1 MFARVACEQTDDF
14 YHLINYALL
23 SQIPGIMP
31 CSATLKQL
39 VELLGANS
47 VNLSETALAN
57 DFFGIQTDSRIIKP
71 GEVFVAFRG
80 EKFDGHR
87 FVATAIEKGASAAI
101 VDFEYENPQFP
112 VLQVTNTLE
121 AYQKIGQWWRNQ
133 FSIPIIGVTGSVGKT
148 TTKEL
153 IAGVLSTQGK
163 VHKTYANFN
172 NEIGV
177 PKTLLDLVAEHNYAV
192 IEMAMRGP
200 GQIAELTQI
209 ARPTISVI
217 TNVGTA
223 HIELLKSEEAIAQA
237 KCELLAEMPKDGV
250 AILNYDNPLL
260 METAA
265 KVWQGK
271 VISFGF
277 TGGDIHGKLID
288 NYTLEVDGLR
298 LPLPMPGRHIGANY
312 MAALAVAQVLGI
324 DWNCF
329 QNGVTIDM
337 PGGRSQQ
344 FTLLEDVVIL
354 DETYNAAPEA
364 MVAALNLLAE
374 TPGKRHFAVLGA
386 MKELGEK
393 SQELHQ
399 LVGETTRSLNL
410 DALIVLANCDD
421 AKAIAKS
428 AKGIPT
434 QCYSTHDEL
443 TTGLK
448 QYLQDGDRILFKAAH
463 SVGLDKVVSKLR
475 QDLTS
480 S

>member
-1 MFARVACEQTDDF
+1 
-14 YHLINYALL
+14 
-23 SQIPGIMP
+23 MP

-39 VELLGANS
+39 VELLGAKS
-47 VNLSETALAN
+47 VNLSQTALTQS
-57 DFFGIQTDSRIIKP
+57 FFGIQTDSRIIKS

-80 EKFDGHR
+80 EKFDGHK
-87 FVATAIEKGASAAI
+87 FVATAIEKGAIVAI
-101 VDFEYENPQFP
+101 VDFEYDNPQFP

-133 FSIPIIGVTGSVGKT
+133 FSIPVIGVTGSVGKT

-153 IAGVLSTQGK
+153 IAGVLGTQGK
-163 VHKTYANFN
+163 VHKTYENFN

-177 PKTLLDLVAEHNYAV
+177 PKTLLDLVAEHDYAV
-192 IEMAMRGP
+192 IEMAMRGL

-209 ARPTISVI
+209 TRPTIAVI

-223 HIELLKSEEAIAQA
+223 HIELLHSEVAIAQA
-237 KCELLAEMPKDGV
+237 KCELLAEMPPDGV

-271 VISFGF
+271 VITFGF

-288 NYTLEVDGLR
+288 NYTLEIDGLR
-298 LPLPMPGRHIGANY
+298 LPLPMPGRHIAANY

-324 DWNCF
+324 DWNNF
-329 QNGVTIDM
+329 KNGVAVDM

-344 FTLLEDVVIL
+344 FTLLNDVLIL

-374 TPGKRHFAVLGA
+374 TPGKRRIAVLGA
-386 MKELGEK
+386 MKELGDK
-393 SQELHQ
+393 SLYLHQ
-399 LVGETTRSLNL
+399 LVGKTASSLNL
-410 DALIVLANCDD
+410 DTLMVLTDCAD
-421 AKAIAKS
+421 AQAIAKS
-428 AKGIPT
+428 AQGIPIH
-434 QCYSTHDEL
+434 CYSTHDEL
-443 TTGLK
+443 ATSLK

-463 SVGLDKVVSKLR
+463 SVGLDKVVNQLREALNSEQSTVSSK
-475 QDLTS
+475 Q
-480 S
+480 

>member
-1 MFARVACEQTDDF
+1 
-14 YHLINYALL
+14 
-23 SQIPGIMP
+23 MP

-39 VELLGANS
+39 VELLGATS
-47 VNLSETALAN
+47 VNLSETALVQS
-57 DFFGIQTDSRIIKP
+57 FFGIQTDSRIIKP
-71 GEVFVAFRG
+71 GEIFVAFRG
-80 EKFDGHR
+80 ENFDGHK
-87 FVATAIEKGASAAI
+87 FVATAIEKGSPAAI
-101 VDFEYENPQFP
+101 VDFQYDNPQFP

-153 IAGVLSTQGK
+153 IAGVLSTQGT

-177 PKTLLDLVAEHNYAV
+177 PKTLLELEPEDDYAV
-192 IEMAMRGP
+192 IEMAMRGM
-200 GQIAELTQI
+200 GQIAQLTQI
-209 ARPTISVI
+209 TRPTIAVI

-223 HIELLKSEEAIAQA
+223 HIELLGSEEAIAQA
-237 KCELLAEMPKDGV
+237 KCEVLAEMPPDGI

-260 METAA
+260 MQTAA

-288 NYTLEVDGLR
+288 NYTLEIAGLR
-298 LPLPMPGRHIGANY
+298 LPLPMPGRHIAANY

-329 QNGVTIDM
+329 KNGVTVDM
-337 PGGRSQQ
+337 PSGRSQQ
-344 FTLLEDVVIL
+344 FTLLNDVVIL

-374 TPGKRHFAVLGA
+374 TPGKRRIAVLGA
-386 MKELGEK
+386 MKELGDK
-393 SQELHQ
+393 SEQLHQ
-399 LVGETTRSLNL
+399 MIGKTVRSLNL
-410 DALIVLANCDD
+410 DALMVLVNCTD
-421 AKAIAKS
+421 AQAIANS
-428 AKGIPT
+428 AKGIPI
-434 QCYSTHDEL
+434 QCYSTHHEL

-463 SVGLDKVVSKLR
+463 SVGLDQVVNQLREDLSK
-475 QDLTS
+475 S
-480 S
+480 AV